1 MILMETVKAITAD
14 QQPEHNEGIVSSSG
28 IDLEKLARK
37 LYEKLLEKLEIENER
52 TGHG

>member
-1 MILMETVKAITAD
+1 MKTVKAITPGK
-14 QQPEHNEGIVSSSG
+14 QPEHNEGMVSSSG
-28 IDLEKLARK
+28 IDLEKLAQK

>member
-1 MILMETVKAITAD
+1 MNIVKAITPD
-14 QQPEHNEGIVSSSG
+14 QQPGQQGATVSSSG

-37 LYEKLLEKLEIENER
+37 LYEKLLEILEIENER